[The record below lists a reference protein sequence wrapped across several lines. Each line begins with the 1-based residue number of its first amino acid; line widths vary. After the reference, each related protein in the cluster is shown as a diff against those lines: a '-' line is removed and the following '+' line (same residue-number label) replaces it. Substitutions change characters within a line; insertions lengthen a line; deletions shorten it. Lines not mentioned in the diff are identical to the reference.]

1 MNPDVLSEV
10 DCCRLCGFVFRDK
23 RRKRN
28 VVGEFAKMF
37 EKVVG
42 VEVLEGDKQAVCDTC
57 RYRVEK
63 SWKSGKSIQEQ
74 LLKRRHPISPLT
86 STKGDK
92 DAETLIQ
99 RKKPGHRLTFQ
110 TSELLPIRPIQM
122 QIVPET
128 RLSEKKTNEVS
139 CQTAKTV
146 CHCRPRSPTGTCV
159 KVLLL
164 LATCTTTTTT
174 ANNNDDDD
182 NNNIS
187 CLYY

>member
-63 SWKSGKSIQEQ
+63 SVEEWEVYPGAASKKEE
-74 LLKRRHPISPLT
+74 PNLT
-86 STKGDK
+86 
-92 DAETLIQ
+92 AY
-99 RKKPGHRLTFQ
+99 F
-110 TSELLPIRPIQM
+110 
-122 QIVPET
+122 
-128 RLSEKKTNEVS
+128 
-139 CQTAKTV
+139 
-146 CHCRPRSPTGTCV
+146 
-159 KVLLL
+159 
-164 LATCTTTTTT
+164 
-174 ANNNDDDD
+174 
-182 NNNIS
+182 
-187 CLYY
+187 Y

>member
-63 SWKSGKSIQEQ
+63 SWKSGKSIQDPFLHLF
-74 LLKRRHPISPLT
+74 LLMIAA
-86 STKGDK
+86 STREPADSN
-92 DAETLIQ
+92 L
-99 RKKPGHRLTFQ
+99 
-110 TSELLPIRPIQM
+110 
-122 QIVPET
+122 
-128 RLSEKKTNEVS
+128 
-139 CQTAKTV
+139 
-146 CHCRPRSPTGTCV
+146 
-159 KVLLL
+159 
-164 LATCTTTTTT
+164 
-174 ANNNDDDD
+174 
-182 NNNIS
+182 
-187 CLYY
+187 